1 MASLSLVSEST
12 YRSIFGEEHT
22 LDSSDI
28 VLRLYGGQRLPVLG
42 TVNAQ
47 VKYGDQ
53 SKVLPLLVVE
63 GDGASLFGRNWL
75 DHLQIN
81 WSEIHSV
88 CREASLDELL
98 LRHASLF
105 REEIGALK
113 GQTAK
118 LFVPDDAQPRFF
130 KPRRLPYCLKDKVEQ
145 ELDRLLEAG
154 IISPVKFADWAAPI
168 VPVIKANGSVR
179 ICGDYKLTIN
189 QVAKQDIYPLPLV
202 EDLFTSLSGGKIFT
216 KLDLSHAYQQIPLDD
231 DSKQFTTINTTKGLF
246 RFERLP
252 FGISAAPAIF
262 QRTMES
268 LLRDLPRVAVYLD
281 DIVVAGVDEADHLA
295 NLDKV
300 MSRLSDA
307 GLTLR
312 QSKCA
317 FGLPS
322 IEYLGHVI
330 DAQGLH
336 PSVAKVRAIK
346 DAPEP
351 KSTSELKSFLGLLN
365 YYAKFL
371 PNISTVLFP
380 LYRLLKKDVSFKWT
394 AEHQEAF
401 AKAKDLLQS
410 SSLLVHFDTKEE
422 IVVCCDASS
431 YGVGAVLAHRLQDG
445 TEKPIA
451 YASRSL
457 SPAESRYSQLEKE
470 GLAVVF
476 AVRKF
481 DHYLRGRPF
490 IIFSDHK
497 PLKYLFSE
505 SRPTP
510 AMASSRIQRWAL
522 MLGAYRYS
530 IQHRAGSKLGNA
542 DALSR
547 LPLSEVEA
555 QVPIPG
561 DVHLLFDQL
570 SSSIVTS
577 SQIRSWSDKDPTLS
591 RVRQFILSGW
601 NVSSPEP
608 ELQPYFSRRDEL
620 SVIDGCILWGARVVI
635 PTAGRSAVIEQL
647 HDTHPGINRMKSLA
661 RSYVWWPGLDSDIVA
676 KVRECRICQED
687 RPNPPRA
694 PLHPWEWPSSP
705 WSRLHIDHAGP
716 FMGKLFLIV
725 IDAHSKWIDV
735 SIVNSTS
742 AENTISRLRQLFSTH
757 GLPEQI
763 VSDNAAGFT
772 SEEFSKFVQANG
784 IKHIRSSPYHPSSNG
799 LAERA
804 VQTFKRNVSKLQGP
818 IEHRLIQFQ
827 FRYRITPQTTTGR
840 SPSELLMGRRL
851 RSHLDL
857 IHPDVSHK
865 AIDRQFKSC
874 QEQSTPR
881 KFQVNDHLFARN
893 YIGSRKW
900 IPVSVVKIT
909 GPVSYLV
916 KTESGAVIR
925 RHVDQLR
932 VRYSSEPDQPFSGD
946 QSGDDSWYPLRS
958 RVYDNATA
966 DEAVPLSVS
975 GDVSQPSTSTPVSAA
990 TTRRST
996 RAKRPV
1002 QRFDPSVHT

>member
-1 MASLSLVSEST
+1 MSPGKLTDKPYNDLVAAMNRHINPPSSKIRYRYELFSSTRQPGESIASFVTRLQ
-12 YRSIFGEEHT
+12 SI
-22 LDSSDI
+22 
-28 VLRLYGGQRLPVLG
+28 GQYC
-42 TVNAQ
+42 A
-47 VKYGDQ
+47 YGDATAEMLKDAFVFGINDVQ
-53 SKVLPLLVVE
+53 VQRRLFQEKE
-63 GDGASLFGRNWL
+63 EFSL
-75 DHLQIN
+75 
-81 WSEIHSV
+81 
-88 CREASLDELL
+88 
-98 LRHASLF
+98 
-105 REEIGALK
+105 
-113 GQTAK
+113 QTAIEI
-118 LFVPDDAQPRFF
+118 A
-130 KPRRLPYCLKDKVEQ
+130 
-145 ELDRLLEAG
+145 
-154 IISPVKFADWAAPI
+154 
-168 VPVIKANGSVR
+168 
-179 ICGDYKLTIN
+179 T
-189 QVAKQDIYPLPLV
+189 
-202 EDLFTSLSGGKIFT
+202 
-216 KLDLSHAYQQIPLDD
+216 
-231 DSKQFTTINTTKGLF
+231 
-246 RFERLP
+246 
-252 FGISAAPAIF
+252 
-262 QRTMES
+262 TME
-268 LLRDLPRVAVYLD
+268 
-281 DIVVAGVDEADHLA
+281 
-295 NLDKV
+295 
-300 MSRLSDA
+300 LSA
-307 GLTLR
+307 
-312 QSKCA
+312 
-317 FGLPS
+317 
-322 IEYLGHVI
+322 
-330 DAQGLH
+330 
-336 PSVAKVRAIK
+336 K
-346 DAPEP
+346 DASRIHAKPSLHQASQHVHRVDDKKP
-351 KSTSELKSFLGLLN
+351 K
-365 YYAKFL
+365 
-371 PNISTVLFP
+371 
-380 LYRLLKKDVSFKWT
+380 
-394 AEHQEAF
+394 
-401 AKAKDLLQS
+401 
-410 SSLLVHFDTKEE
+410 
-422 IVVCCDASS
+422 
-431 YGVGAVLAHRLQDG
+431 
-445 TEKPIA
+445 
-451 YASRSL
+451 
-457 SPAESRYSQLEKE
+457 
-470 GLAVVF
+470 
-476 AVRKF
+476 
-481 DHYLRGRPF
+481 
-490 IIFSDHK
+490 DHK

-661 RSYVWWPGLDSDIVA
+661 RSYVWWPGLDSDIAA

-932 VRYSSEPDQPFSGD
+932 VRYSLEPDQPFSGD

-975 GDVSQPSTSTPVSAA
+975 GDVPQPSTSTPVSAA